1 MTSASLMY
9 ERGNSKLVLWDNPD
23 GWGEER
29 TGREFQDSRDTCTP
43 MADHINIWQKPPQ
56 DYEVISLQLN

>member
-29 TGREFQDSRDTCTP
+29 TGREFQDSRDTCAP
-43 MADHINIWQKPPQ
+43 MSDSYRYGKNHYNT
-56 DYEVISLQLN
+56 VISLQLKLK